1 MRLRALFLK
10 RKSNQIN
17 INHNT
22 TFGMNIGM
30 ENNMI
35 EIIMICLMVVGISLI
50 SLISTFVLINWL
62 SIREMRNIID
72 SKRKKWWK

>member
-1 MRLRALFLK
+1 M
-10 RKSNQIN
+10 NQIN

-35 EIIMICLMVVGISLI
+35 EIIMICLMVIGISLI

-62 SIREMRNIID
+62 SIREMRNIMD

>member
-1 MRLRALFLK
+1 MGLRALFLK
-10 RKSNQIN
+10 RKMNQIN

-50 SLISTFVLINWL
+50 SLISTFVFINWL
-62 SIREMRNIID
+62 SIRQMQELMK

>member
-1 MRLRALFLK
+1 MGLRALFLK
-10 RKSNQIN
+10 RKMNQIN

-35 EIIMICLMVVGISLI
+35 EIIMICLMVIGISLI

-62 SIREMRNIID
+62 SIREMRNIMD

>member
-1 MRLRALFLK
+1 M
-10 RKSNQIN
+10 NQIN

-35 EIIMICLMVVGISLI
+35 EIIMICLMVIGISLI

>member
-1 MRLRALFLK
+1 M
-10 RKSNQIN
+10 NQIN

-35 EIIMICLMVVGISLI
+35 EIIMICLMVIGISLV
-50 SLISTFVLINWL
+50 SLISTFVFINWL
-62 SIREMRNIID
+62 SIREMRNIMD